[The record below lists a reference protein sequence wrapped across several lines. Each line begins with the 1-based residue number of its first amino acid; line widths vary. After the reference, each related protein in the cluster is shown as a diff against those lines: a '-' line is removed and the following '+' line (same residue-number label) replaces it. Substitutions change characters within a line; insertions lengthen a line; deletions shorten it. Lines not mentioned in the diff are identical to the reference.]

1 VRERLIVFTRY
12 PEPGKA
18 KTRLIPALGSEGA
31 ADLHRRMTEY
41 TLATVKQLQQVHSL
55 TVQVWFA
62 GGDLTQMQTWLGSDL
77 LYQLQPE
84 GNLGDR
90 MTQAFQSAFNNYV
103 DTAIIIG
110 TDCPNLTD
118 TILAQAFVELQ
129 QNDVVLG
136 PATDGGY
143 YLIGLRQFVP
153 ELFEAIA
160 WSTERVFQQTVDI
173 ASKLNLSLTCLPT
186 LTDVD
191 RPEDLTVLQRTNI
204 ITDNLANKGFF
215 NVSDVGKL

>member
-1 VRERLIVFTRY
+1 MRERLIVFTRY

-18 KTRLIPALGSEGA
+18 KTRLIPALGAKAA
-31 ADLHRRMTEY
+31 ADLHQKMTEY
-41 TLATVKQLQQVHSL
+41 TLTTVKQLRQVHSL
-55 TVQVWFA
+55 TVEVWFA
-62 GGDLTQMQTWLGSDL
+62 GGDLTRMQTWLGPDL

-90 MTQAFQSAFNNYV
+90 MTLAFQSAFDNNV
-103 DTAIIIG
+103 DAAIIIG
-110 TDCPNLTD
+110 TDCPNLTG
-118 TILAQAFVELQ
+118 TILAQAFLELQ
-129 QNDVVLG
+129 HNDVVLG

-173 ASKLNLSLTCLPT
+173 VSKLNLSVTCLPT

-191 RPEDLTVLQRTNI
+191 RPEDLTVLKELNI
-204 ITDNLANKGFF
+204 ITDYLENKGFF
-215 NVSDVGKL
+215 